1 MFTLLITVI
10 VIALIFDLVNGFH
23 DAANSIATVVST
35 KVLTPFQAVI
45 WAAFF
50 NVLAFWVFDMS
61 VGNTVAKTVDN
72 NAIDLWV
79 ILAGLIAATFWNL
92 LTWRLGIPSSSSHTL
107 IGGFAGAAVAH
118 AGWDVVAS
126 GEILKVILF
135 IFLAPLIGGFI
146 AFLICLVT
154 IARSFWKKMVCIL
167 ILSTITIAFMEYM
180 IEYMDM
186 KPIMLYIIIGMIS
199 VFILVYIWFELKH
212 GSKNPSAVKE
222 AHMHKRLQLLSSA
235 AFSLGHGG
243 ADSQKVMG
251 IICAALLVY
260 GNMGRE
266 GKLEHAIPKELQIS
280 ELMQIEYHNEKG
292 KLEKFKPEIAEIN
305 GKTYFVD
312 HKEILDAENGKTVYN
327 KKGDLNSAYL
337 KKLAPP
343 SFDEIDNKLSKIE
356 VFTVGKM
363 LCDSKSRD
371 TIFNDKTLN
380 RNYKYAGIFS
390 AYIDQEKVDAAQ
402 KKVDDANLKVKTS
415 EDAKGA
421 LKPEA
426 TGEDKAN
433 ADAEIKSA
441 NDELTS
447 AEAEFTK
454 AWELKEGYKIIT
466 KVQSETM
473 PFWIAFG
480 CYLMIGLGTLM
491 GGWKIVKTM
500 GTKIT
505 KVTPL
510 EGVCAE
516 TAGALTLFTVTQFG
530 IPVSTTHT
538 ITGSIIGVGAT
549 KRLSAVR
556 WGVTIN
562 LLWAWILTIP
572 VSALLAALIY
582 YAIIWLK

>member
-1 MFTLLITVI
+1 MFYLLITVI
-10 VIALIFDLVNGFH
+10 VIALLFDLVNGFH

-45 WAAFF
+45 WAATF
-50 NVLAFWVFDMS
+50 NIIAFWVFDMS

-72 NAIDLWV
+72 NFIDLWV
-79 ILAGLIAATFWNL
+79 ILAGLLAATFWNL
-92 LTWRLGIPSSSSHTL
+92 LTWWLGIPSSSSHTL

-118 AGWDVVAS
+118 AGFDVINSA
-126 GEILKVILF
+126 EIIKVILF

-146 AFLICLVT
+146 AYLIAVVT
-154 IARSFWKKMVCIL
+154 IARSFWKKIL
-167 ILSTITIAFMEYM
+167 VIVILSAITIAFMEYM
-180 IEYMDM
+180 ISYIDM
-186 KPIMLYIIIGMIS
+186 KPIMLYIVAGMIV
-199 VFILVYIWFELKH
+199 VFILVYIWFEIKY
-212 GSKNPSAVKE
+212 GKKPSALKE
-222 AHMHKRLQLLSSA
+222 ANMHKRLQLLSSA

-266 GKLEHAIPKELQIS
+266 GKLDKAIPKQLQIT
-280 ELMQIEYHNEKG
+280 ELMQIEYNNKEG
-292 KLEKFKPEIAEIN
+292 KLEKFKPEVVEIN
-305 GKTYFVD
+305 KYLFYSEHKTIVD
-312 HKEILDAENGKTVYN
+312 AKSQEAVYD
-327 KKGDLNSAYL
+327 KKGNLNPQYKNVSIPTY
-337 KKLAPP
+337 KKL
-343 SFDEIDNKLSKIE
+343 NKLMENIE
-356 VFTVGKM
+356 VYTFGDA
-363 LCDSKSRD
+363 LCDSKTND
-371 TIFNDKTLN
+371 TIFNDHVLN
-380 RNYKYAGIFS
+380 KNYKYASIFGE
-390 AYIDQEKVDAAQ
+390 Y
-402 KKVDDANLKVKTS
+402 VK
-415 EDAKGA
+415 EDGH
-421 LKPEA
+421 
-426 TGEDKAN
+426 
-433 ADAEIKSA
+433 
-441 NDELTS
+441 
-447 AEAEFTK
+447 
-454 AWELKEGYKIIT
+454 LKEGYKIKT

-516 TAGALTLFTVTQFG
+516 TAGALTLFTVSQFG

-572 VSALLAALIY
+572 VSAALAAIFY
-582 YAIIWLK
+582 YIIQFFK